1 MLKDPVSITS
11 DRDLQCIIN
20 ALSDASKNMIKYAK
34 VLMIILLYICIEHSS
49 LQNTY
54 IHKLI

>member
-1 MLKDPVSITS
+1 MLKDPVCITS
-11 DRDLQCIIN
+11 DRDLQYIFN
-20 ALSDASKNMIKYAK
+20 ALSDVSVNMIKYAK

-49 LQNTY
+49 LQSTY